1 MADEHER
8 CDLSAGKCCCPG
20 TAGHRTRWTGA
31 DLQIRADWRVATNL
45 VASVEAVH
53 FRVGDSIRELGGS
66 NSGYVGL
73 ELKYGW

>member
-1 MADEHER
+1 
-8 CDLSAGKCCCPG
+8 
-20 TAGHRTRWTGA
+20 
-31 DLQIRADWRVATNL
+31 VATNL